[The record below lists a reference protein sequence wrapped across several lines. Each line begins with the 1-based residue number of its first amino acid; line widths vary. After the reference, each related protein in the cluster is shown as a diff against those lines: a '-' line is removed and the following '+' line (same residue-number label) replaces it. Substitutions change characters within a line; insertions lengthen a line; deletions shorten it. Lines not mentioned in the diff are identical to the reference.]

1 MNNPIK
7 LIIHKGSTIFD
18 SVIITSNAVIRYEQK
33 VKENR
38 DTDHICTNI
47 DKYNGHKIVKINVVC
62 LNKKGYSAYLVSA
75 YIATLINSQTYHTA
89 AYKKLLKWSQHRVL
103 DETNSIIIL
112 MKIRT
117 PKKQFLDYKW
127 NSNIIQMILERR
139 EVDHA
144 MSWLSTLGGAFSA
157 LGDEYQH
164 CAEMAGKI
172 SVKQLQ
178 LAMRLGDPHLVA
190 RCKLYAALSLIQQGQ
205 IKIPKTVIRNI
216 YKFAFNQNDVRLQNM
231 CLGIWAKLKYCY
243 KMKINRTDYFNIRS
257 IHHHNT

>member
-1 MNNPIK
+1 MDNPIK

-18 SVIITSNAVIRYEQK
+18 SVIITSYALIRYEQK

-38 DTDHICTNI
+38 DTDHMNTDTNQC
-47 DKYNGHKIVKINVVC
+47 NGHKVVKINVIC

-75 YIATLINSQTYHTA
+75 YVTTLLSSQTYHTA
-89 AYKKLLKWSQHRVL
+89 AYKKLLKYSQHRVP
-103 DETNSIIIL
+103 DETNSIIVL
-112 MKIRT
+112 MKLRT
-117 PKKQFLDYKW
+117 PKKQFLDYKG
-127 NSNIIQMILERR
+127 NDNITQMVLERR

-190 RCKLYAALSLIQQGQ
+190 RCKLYAALSLIQQGH
-205 IKIPKTVIRNI
+205 IKIPKIIIKSI
-216 YKFAFNQNDVRLQNM
+216 YKFAINQNDVRLQNM
-231 CLGIWAKLKYCY
+231 CLGIWAKLKYCF
-243 KMKINRTDYFNIRS
+243 KKKINHIDYFSIRS
-257 IHHHNT
+257 IHHLDI